1 MVCLLLSGVTVCA
14 VGAVS
19 LYRQR
24 MEEMTPEEAQS
35 WYELAEM
42 QETGG
47 MSRLYTAEEQARYE
61 ELSSRYE
68 KDGLFPEKPITQIGT
83 AMEYTGEGVALET
96 DTALLYLPEGT
107 LSDEDL
113 LEIIDYHHKMAYS
126 IREVNEAKILSDDG
140 WEKRMA
146 EMSDEE
152 VDRIYAITCSTLNP
166 TGGGYSRSLTE
177 TESARYEELVRQYED
192 EGVWAEGEPVVIQM
206 PEEYTGDTVAI
217 CVEDANYYL
226 TDRELT
232 DGELLWLI
240 DMEHKTDYCL
250 DRILRDVQMGLRER
264 YPTRIGFTPEE
275 EDRLWQMREQV
286 EE

>member
-68 KDGLFPEKPITQIGT
+68 KDGLFPEKSITQIGT

-96 DTALLYLPEGT
+96 DTALLYLPKGT

-126 IREVNEAKILSDDG
+126 IREVNEAKILSGDG

-166 TGGGYSRSLTE
+166 TGGGYSRPLTE

-192 EGVWAEGEPVVIQM
+192 EGVWAEGEPVVIQT
-206 PEEYTGDTVAI
+206 PEEYMGDTVAI

-232 DGELLWLI
+232 NGELLWLI

-275 EDRLWQMREQV
+275 EDRLWQMREQI